1 VDKELAKIVEQLKKL
16 GTSTKEIQAMVA
28 AFEAVKNNVTAA
40 QVQLGLMAL
49 KATELSNIAAFS
61 NETFADLT
69 SILQANL
76 AELSKTESFTNKAL
90 KSRKAFRNISQELL
104 NDENGLVNL
113 SEKQLIKHLASLGI
127 QKGIL
132 KTNIESLGKEHQLF
146 GLERRLIKL
155 N

>member
-1 VDKELAKIVEQLKKL
+1 MDKELAKIVEQLKKL

-69 SILQANL
+69 SILRANL

-90 KSRKAFRNISQELL
+90 KSRKAFRNIS
-104 NDENGLVNL
+104 
-113 SEKQLIKHLASLGI
+113 
-127 QKGIL
+127 
-132 KTNIESLGKEHQLF
+132 
-146 GLERRLIKL
+146 
-155 N
+155 